1 MAIKLYNTLSRRKEE
16 LQTIEQGSV
25 KMYVCGPTVYN
36 YIHIGNARA
45 FTMFDV
51 VRHYLQ
57 YRGYQV
63 TYIQNFTDVDDK
75 LINKAQEEG
84 TTVAQLADKYITA
97 YFADADAL
105 GIQRADC
112 HPRVT
117 EHIREIIDFVEQL
130 IVKGYAYERDGDVY
144 FDTEGFENYGK
155 LSQQDLEELKSGARI
170 EIDLRKKNPLDFAL
184 WKSAKGQE
192 ITWDS
197 PWGKGRPGWHIE
209 CSAMAKKYL
218 GETID
223 IHAGGQDLVFPHHE
237 NEVAQSEALN
247 QKPFA
252 NYWMHNGYINI
263 DNKKMSKSLGNV
275 MIVHELRKAYDPDV
289 LRFFLVSA
297 HYRSPI
303 NFSEELLGQAANGLE
318 RIRIAYENLQHRMQ
332 IAVAFDRADKTL
344 HEERANYVDR
354 FQQAMDDDFNTA
366 EAFAVVY
373 DIVKEANIYLRNET
387 TDADKLAM
395 YSHLLEEFL
404 GVFRIPL
411 QAQAGD
417 NQLTD
422 EDVNRMISD
431 RQQARADKDF
441 AKADQ
446 IRQQLLAEGILLED
460 TAQGARW
467 KRVKKI

>member
-344 HEERANYVDR
+344 HEERASYVDR

-422 EDVNRMISD
+422 EDVNRMISE
-431 RQQARADKDF
+431 RQQARADKNF